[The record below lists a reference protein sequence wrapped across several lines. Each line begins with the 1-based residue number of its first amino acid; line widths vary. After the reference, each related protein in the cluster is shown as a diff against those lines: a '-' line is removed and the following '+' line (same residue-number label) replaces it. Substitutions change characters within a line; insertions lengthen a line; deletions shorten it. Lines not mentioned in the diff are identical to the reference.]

1 MTNLGRV
8 LTGGDRADEPQK
20 KGWKKVFGGTI
31 KGPRKNSGDGS
42 KSGKKKLDVSRG
54 RWGKDPVVNGNGASS
69 KKEKGEDGGFVGMGS
84 DGVWISRKNF
94 LKT

>member
-8 LTGGDRADEPQK
+8 LTGDREEGAQK

-31 KGPRKNSGDGS
+31 KGARKNSGGGS
-42 KSGKKKLDVSRG
+42 KSGKKKFDVSRG
-54 RWGKDPVVNGNGASS
+54 RWGKDLVVNGNGAANGRG
-69 KKEKGEDGGFVGMGS
+69 KGEDGGFVGVGS